1 MKPPIAGMAAAVFD
15 CDGVLVDSES
25 LHARMWIE
33 ALAPLGLHLD
43 ERWFDPWIG
52 LSEGEMAGH
61 LRDSMGV
68 DLPKEEIVDRKRRT
82 YRAAVEAGRLRA
94 FPGIGEGLERLRRRG
109 IALAVASN
117 GFADVVRLSLR
128 CCGLDPWFSQVVGV
142 DEVANGK
149 PAPDIYIEATRRLGT
164 PPGDCVVVE
173 DSPAGIQAA
182 RAAGCRVLAVANTHR
197 REALKG
203 ADTVYDNTV
212 EALKAIGE

>member
-1 MKPPIAGMAAAVFD
+1 MEGPTGRISAAVFD

-33 ALAPLGLHLD
+33 ALAPLGLRLD

-61 LRDSMGV
+61 LRGSMGV
-68 DLPKEEIVDRKRRT
+68 DLPAEEIVGRKRRA
-82 YRAAVEAGRLRA
+82 YREAVEAGRLRA

-109 IALAVASN
+109 LALAVASN
-117 GFADVVRLSLR
+117 GFADVVRLSLER
-128 CCGLDPWFSQVVGV
+128 CGLAPWFSRVVGV

-149 PAPDIYIEATRRLGT
+149 PAPDIYLEAARRLGT
-164 PPGDCVVVE
+164 PPGECVVVE
-173 DSPAGIQAA
+173 DSPAGIRAA

-197 REALKG
+197 PEALGG
-203 ADTVYDNTV
+203 ADAVYGTTV
-212 EALKAIGE
+212 EVMKAIGA